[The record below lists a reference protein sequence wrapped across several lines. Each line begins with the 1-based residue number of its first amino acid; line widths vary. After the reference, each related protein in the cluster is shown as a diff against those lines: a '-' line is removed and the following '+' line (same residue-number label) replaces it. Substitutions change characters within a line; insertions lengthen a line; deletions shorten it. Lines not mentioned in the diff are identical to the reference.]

1 MDKALVKELIDG
13 ALAGNPAVFLVDWS
27 ISPDNDI
34 KVWVDGD
41 DGVDLEEIIRISRAI
56 EHSDRLD
63 REAEDFSLS
72 VSTPGVDAPLKL
84 KRQYVKNTG
93 RTLSVETVSGEK
105 AEGELTEAGEDAVTL
120 SWSVREPKP
129 VGKGRH
135 TVVKTAVIPY
145 CDIKKAV
152 VKLKF

>member
-13 ALAGNPAVFLVDWS
+13 ALAENPAVFLVDWS

-63 REAEDFSLS
+63 REAEDFSPLGFHPPEW
-72 VSTPGVDAPLKL
+72 TP
-84 KRQYVKNTG
+84 R
-93 RTLSVETVSGEK
+93 
-105 AEGELTEAGEDAVTL
+105 
-120 SWSVREPKP
+120 
-129 VGKGRH
+129 
-135 TVVKTAVIPY
+135 
-145 CDIKKAV
+145 
-152 VKLKF
+152 

>member
-1 MDKALVKELIDG
+1 MVKELIDG
-13 ALAGNPAVFLVDWS
+13 ALAENPAVFLVDWS

-105 AEGELTEAGEDAVTL
+105 AEGELTEAGEDAITL

-135 TVVKTAVIPY
+135 TVTKTSVIPY
-145 CDIKKAV
+145 CDIKKAF

>member
-1 MDKALVKELIDG
+1 MVKELIDG
-13 ALAGNPAVFLVDWS
+13 ALAENPAVFLVDWS

-41 DGVDLEEIIRISRAI
+41 DGVDLEEIIRIS
-56 EHSDRLD
+56 RLD

-105 AEGELTEAGEDAVTL
+105 TEGELTEAGEDAVTL

-135 TVVKTAVIPY
+135 TVAKTAVIPY

>member
-1 MDKALVKELIDG
+1 MDKALVKELIDT
-13 ALAGNPAVFLVDWS
+13 ALAENPSVFLVDWS
-27 ISPDNDI
+27 ISADNDI

-41 DGVDLEEIIRISRAI
+41 NGVDLEEIIRISRAI

-72 VSTPGVDAPLKL
+72 VSTPGVGAPLKL

-93 RTLSVETVSGEK
+93 RTLAVETVSGEK
-105 AEGELTEAGEDAVTL
+105 TEGELTQAGEDAITL

-135 TVVKTAVIPY
+135 TVVKTAEIPY
-145 CDIKKAV
+145 SDIKKAV